1 MFRKPQK
8 TPLPVKDVDNQKTEP
23 QTTILQE
30 RLRKTLCT
38 LATETWRM
46 KRKIIRM
53 KTSEL
58 LSDEIDGMTVSIN
71 RMESG
76 LKDIS
81 IEYREYTNQQ
91 YDSGMNLKVLAYE
104 QVEESNISNEFILQT
119 VAPSIFFMGQQIQQ
133 GEVIV
138 ASNKLTGDIK

>member
-8 TPLPVKDVDNQKTEP
+8 TPLPIQESVDHQITAS
-23 QTTILQE
+23 QTIILQE

-53 KTSEL
+53 NTSESV
-58 LSDEIDGMTVSIN
+58 SDEIDGMIVSIN

-91 YDSGMNLKVLAYE
+91 YDSGMNLKVLAY
-104 QVEESNISNEFILQT
+104 NR
-119 VAPSIFFMGQQIQQ
+119 
-133 GEVIV
+133 
-138 ASNKLTGDIK
+138 